1 MRIAKGIVGWLA
13 FLSLLASIFFTGYWL
28 YATIMPWF
36 KGGGIATLPP
46 PDVSA
51 MAKTIGTRGLNGMD
65 LNAEL
70 KKYATQE
77 VTPEQVLIGIEA
89 VDWVLSHGRIPA
101 SNMTNNVAAA
111 AVLDPTTR
119 VIAAYPKVLI
129 GYVPGTKHPLSDME
143 DNPTTDRYPY
153 WKSVFRMYASQ
164 FTDDTGDV
172 YMTRAIDPSGKTIA
186 LLVTVAKRDLTTILP
201 PPSQAK
207 PIIAPRTAV
216 YAAIISFLLY
226 LLLLPIWVGMDA
238 SWRGMRPS
246 AWGILVLIT
255 NVIGLGGYLIARL
268 PAPRTCPNCGERVLG
283 KYVRCPACGVSLRT
297 GTCPICKAPMK
308 PGWQYCPV
316 CSGVPVATAD
326 KSATVAP
333 PAALGQGSLRICA
346 LDSDTGTPIPN
357 ARVTIKGPCTLE
369 GLANIQ
375 GAFEAR
381 KLKGGKY
388 TVRATRYGFEQ
399 AEAELEIDELIP
411 ETVQLKLRPLPGRV
425 VGRVVEAASQKPIA
439 GAKVCIDSSRLD
451 RSAETGADGGF
462 VLDDIPAG
470 PYTVSAEIAGFT
482 AQTKLVE
489 AAPGEQAALDFALEK
504 AAEA

>member
-1 MRIAKGIVGWLA
+1 MRILKATVGWLTL
-13 FLSLLASIFFTGYWL
+13 LSLLASIFFTGYWL
-28 YATIMPWF
+28 YTTIMPWF
-36 KGGGIATLPP
+36 QGGGIAVLPAPNPSTL
-46 PDVSA
+46 
-51 MAKTIGTRGLNGMD
+51 AKTIGTRGINGMD

-70 KKYATQE
+70 KKYATEE

-119 VIAAYPKVLI
+119 VIAAYPKALI

-143 DNPTTDRYPY
+143 DDPSTNRYPY

-172 YMTRAIDPSGKTIA
+172 YMTRAIDPSGKTVA
-186 LLVTVAKRDLTTILP
+186 LLVTVARRDLATILP

-226 LLLLPIWVGMDA
+226 LLLLPAWVAMDA
-238 SWRGMRPS
+238 AWRGTRPF
-246 AWGILVLIT
+246 AWGVLVLAT
-255 NVIGLGGYLIARL
+255 NLIGLGAYLIGR
-268 PAPRTCPNCGERVLG
+268 PRAPHECPNCGGTVLG
-283 KYVRCPACGVSLRT
+283 KYVRCPACGVSLQSV
-297 GTCPICKAPMK
+297 TCPICKAPMK

-316 CSGVPVATAD
+316 CSGVPAETAD
-326 KSATVAP
+326 QPVTVAP
-333 PAALGQGSLRICA
+333 PSSHGQGSLRVCA
-346 LDSDTGTPIPN
+346 VDSDTGTPIPN

-411 ETVQLKLRPLPGRV
+411 ETVQIKLRSLPGRI
-425 VGRVVEAASQKPIA
+425 VGRVVEHTSQKPIA

-489 AAPGEQAALDFALEK
+489 TAPGEQAALDFALEK